1 MCNKLLDAHHD
12 GAPGVDEFGAVEEG
26 AVNVAFV
33 FVFNYD
39 FETV

>member
-1 MCNKLLDAHHD
+1 MRNKLLNTHHN

-33 FVFNYD
+33 FVFDYD